1 MGVPGSVC
9 AVPPQPITVNRIAMK
24 VRTKNAPPRLPRRGR
39 TSKKTQAKLAPP
51 PAAIHPRAP
60 VRLLLWGCGGVVFT
74 VSDACP
80 VPVIEL
86 GFTKHADWVRLA
98 GMVHVKLIGAV

>member
-9 AVPPQPITVNRIAMK
+9 AVPPQPMTVNRIAMK
-24 VRTKNAPPRLPRRGR
+24 LRTKIAPPRLPRRGKA
-39 TSKKTQAKLAPP
+39 SKKTPAKLAPP
-51 PAAIHPRAP
+51 PAAIHPSAP
-60 VRLLLWGCGGVVFT
+60 VRLLPCGCGGVVLT

-98 GMVHVKLIGAV
+98 GMVQVRLIGVV

>member
-9 AVPPQPITVNRIAMK
+9 AVPPQPMTVNRIAMK
-24 VRTKNAPPRLPRRGR
+24 LRTSIALPRHPRRGR
-39 TSKKTQAKLAPP
+39 ASKKAQAKLAPP
-51 PAAIHPRAP
+51 PAAIHPSP
-60 VRLLLWGCGGVVFT
+60 LVRLLLCGCGGVVLT

-80 VPVIEL
+80 VPVIDL

-98 GMVHVKLIGAV
+98 GMVQAKLIGVV

>member
-9 AVPPQPITVNRIAMK
+9 AVPPQPMTVYRIAMK
-24 VRTKNAPPRLPRRGR
+24 LRTKIAPPRLPRRGKA
-39 TSKKTQAKLAPP
+39 SKKTPAKLAPP
-51 PAAIHPRAP
+51 PAAIHPSAP
-60 VRLLLWGCGGVVFT
+60 VRLLPCGCGGVVLT

-98 GMVHVKLIGAV
+98 GMVQVRLIGVV